1 MTTEQKTIIL
11 GMPYNYQIYYVIE
24 AALRYQGFNVIS
36 IVLDDSNFHYPSLFD
51 RLKVKFRQL
60 VLRDKN
66 AKKKLK
72 SAQLM
77 RDVENKLV
85 THGKVDYALFIRSDV
100 YSLEFLD
107 MIKRHTRPGNMINY
121 QWDGIDRFPAIW
133 DCADRF
139 DRIYVFDPVDMRNPK
154 HPFLPATNFYFDHD
168 VNLPENPPNDF

>member
-36 IVLDDSNFHYPSLFD
+36 IVLDDSKFHYPSLFD

-77 RDVENKLV
+77 RDVEHNLV
-85 THGKVDYALFIRSDV
+85 THGKVDYALSIRSDV

-133 DCADRF
+133 DCADR
-139 DRIYVFDPVDMRNPK
+139 
-154 HPFLPATNFYFDHD
+154 
-168 VNLPENPPNDF
+168 